1 MEFLVHKALPPLL
14 SSFLTASRLGSLL
27 AGQELREI
35 HEELRNSYI

>member
-1 MEFLVHKALPPLL
+1 MDLLVHKALSPLL

-27 AGQELREI
+27 PGQGLREI